1 MAVASNSSLIIALP
15 SIASYFQADL
25 PAVQWVIL
33 GETLT
38 VSALLLP
45 IGRLSDIVGRKR
57 VYITGFAVFIAA
69 AALASTANDLEILIL
84 AKVVQGT
91 GSAMIQANGAA
102 MVISVFPGNERGKAL
117 GSHSSVVGTGAII
130 GPALGGFLVSGLGWR
145 WVFFI
150 NVPVG
155 LAAIVLSSII
165 LDPKR
170 FLPDPG
176 RVSRPK
182 FDWFGSMLSAGAL
195 LTILLTLTLAI
206 RVGWISGPII
216 SGLLLFAALLAAFI
230 WWELRTDSP
239 MLDLTL
245 FKRKLIAMGMAAGW
259 LTFLGM
265 AAARFIMAIYF
276 QSVLGYSPR
285 EAGLIIIPAA
295 IVMTFMGP
303 ISGRLSDRYG
313 YRTFTVAGL
322 AMTSTALFLFA
333 TTLREDS
340 PVILPMLIM
349 MLQSCGNG
357 LFSTPNNSSI
367 LSAVDR
373 SRYGIVSALRPL
385 TRNSANITSI
395 AISTAIIV
403 GTMASMGA
411 EPSLDAVSNDPR
423 AFVAGI
429 HTAFMV
435 LGGMAVLGMVIS
447 LLKGDRAAPAPD
459 SRDSQDS
466 TERGE
471 RTTSR

>member
-1 MAVASNSSLIIALP
+1 
-15 SIASYFQADL
+15 
-25 PAVQWVIL
+25 
-33 GETLT
+33 
-38 VSALLLP
+38 
-45 IGRLSDIVGRKR
+45 
-57 VYITGFAVFIAA
+57 
-69 AALASTANDLEILIL
+69 
-84 AKVVQGT
+84 
-91 GSAMIQANGAA
+91 
-102 MVISVFPGNERGKAL
+102 
-117 GSHSSVVGTGAII
+117 
-130 GPALGGFLVSGLGWR
+130 
-145 WVFFI
+145 
-150 NVPVG
+150 
-155 LAAIVLSSII
+155 
-165 LDPKR
+165 
-170 FLPDPG
+170 
-176 RVSRPK
+176 
-182 FDWFGSMLSAGAL
+182 
-195 LTILLTLTLAI
+195 
-206 RVGWISGPII
+206 
-216 SGLLLFAALLAAFI
+216 
-230 WWELRTDSP
+230 
-239 MLDLTL
+239 
-245 FKRKLIAMGMAAGW
+245 MGMAAGW

-265 AAARFIMAIYF
+265 AAARFMMAIYF

-313 YRTFTVAGL
+313 WRTFTVAGL

-340 PVILPMLIM
+340 PVILPMFIM

-411 EPSLDAVSNDPR
+411 SPSLDAVSNDPR

-429 HTAFMV
+429 HTAFTV
-435 LGGMAVLGMVIS
+435 LGAMAVLGMVIS
-447 LLKGDRAAPAPD
+447 LLKGERAIPARDPQD
-459 SRDSQDS
+459 SLDS
-466 TERGE
+466 TERVE